1 MATKKTAAV
10 LKAEKADKAAKA
22 KAAKEKKESLA
33 ADKAVKAAKA
43 KAAKEKKESAA
54 AAKAAKAASD
64 MLEKAKK
71 EEVSY
76 SPIVTKAYSKKWSKE
91 ELVSWVKEN
100 YDGVECIEMNNKQI
114 AFSINGNRVPTEGF
128 LTVY

>member
-1 MATKKTAAV
+1 MTKSVGQWKLPQPT
-10 LKAEKADKAAKA
+10 DI
-22 KAAKEKKESLA
+22 KENNEWVPIPRISRTVPYGYELDPNDSFILLPIA
-33 ADKAVKAAKA
+33 I
-43 KAAKEKKESAA
+43 EL
-54 AAKAAKAASD
+54 D

-128 LTVY
+128 LTVS

>member
-22 KAAKEKKESLA
+22 KAAKEKKEA
-33 ADKAVKAAKA
+33 
-43 KAAKEKKESAA
+43 AA